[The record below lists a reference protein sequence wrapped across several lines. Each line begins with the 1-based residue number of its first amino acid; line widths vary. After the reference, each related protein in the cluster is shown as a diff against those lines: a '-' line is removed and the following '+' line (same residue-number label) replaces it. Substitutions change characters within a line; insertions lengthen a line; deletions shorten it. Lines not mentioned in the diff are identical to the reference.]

1 MYHSDKNTDTS
12 QSFQSWDSGVTRDLS
27 PQRGYCDINTMDT
40 DKDKDSMLDLASKV
54 YIYVIVMLT
63 INF

>member
-1 MYHSDKNTDTS
+1 MCLDKNTDTS

-27 PQRGYCDINTMDT
+27 PHRGYCDTNTMDT

-54 YIYVIVMLT
+54 HMLLLCLLL
-63 INF
+63 IF